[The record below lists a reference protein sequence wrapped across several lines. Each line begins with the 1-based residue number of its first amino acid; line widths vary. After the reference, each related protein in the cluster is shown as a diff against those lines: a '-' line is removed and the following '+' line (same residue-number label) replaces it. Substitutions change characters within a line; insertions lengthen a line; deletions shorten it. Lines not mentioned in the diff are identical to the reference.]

1 MAATI
6 VAGNF
11 ENNSQATQAV
21 EKLVRSGVAPDR
33 VCVFFLSPPGQHA
46 TFPIGG
52 DRNES
57 PGATQSDTGA
67 LKGAAVGGAI
77 GLGAGVAASVLAGPI
92 AALAGLGVGAYTG
105 SLAGALNKAGK
116 DESGKAEDR
125 KQETI
130 RHAGMLVAVNVSEQ
144 TPESLA
150 VDVLREHGA
159 RDIERAQGTWRD
171 GKWDDFDPLSVPQ
184 LVSGGKRR
192 AA

>member
-52 DRNES
+52 DRDES

-77 GLGAGVAASVLAGPI
+77 GLGAGAAASVLVGPI
-92 AALAGLGVGAYTG
+92 AVLAGLGVGAYTG
-105 SLAGALNKAGK
+105 SLAGALNTAGK
-116 DESGKAEDR
+116 DESGNAKDR

-150 VDVLREHGA
+150 VDVLSEYGA
-159 RDIERAQGTWRD
+159 RDIERAKGAWRD
-171 GKWDDFDPLSVPQ
+171 GKWDDFDPLSAPQ